1 MEQEGQQK
9 MPSLAKGCPCTHKW
23 SIRTLSHFL
32 TAPLIFSPP
41 RTIIQIRKIRASS
54 NHETRQ
60 VEGGDGTLVRVTLS
74 SLKSTCGC
82 WRNVVRSST
91 FPIICSTLF
100 TSSSLTCKSHIHFIA
115 KHALRKLGLYE
126 FICTVY
132 EWICVQHVCIPFPA
146 QNQNLSSFNPKSM
159 NLILFPSPLSFLIL
173 LLLKLCHRPPRP

>member
-1 MEQEGQQK
+1 MRWF
-9 MPSLAKGCPCTHKW
+9 PFAVLANGILLRRVQIQTASHCVLR
-23 SIRTLSHFL
+23 IRTLSHFL

-132 EWICVQHVCIPFPA
+132 E
-146 QNQNLSSFNPKSM
+146 
-159 NLILFPSPLSFLIL
+159 
-173 LLLKLCHRPPRP
+173 